1 MQCFIKQLK
10 RNFSDNLIGLKLVD
24 GKAELWSRAFS
35 CCYQKDLKS
44 LSSNS
49 GISVCD
55 ASNRL
60 SRVNALL
67 QQFEKT
73 WEQKFLFYEDRN
85 SVHVSSFVD
94 SLIKSEG
101 APLSKGFA
109 FNSNAGKNK
118 PSPSIWIMAIAAIWR
133 FGLEVHVVTL
143 GKASSEQILPRVPDH
158 QILMLVEQH
167 DPLRFPHVAFD
178 FSTIVNWCEGAM
190 IPMWIDVLQEGERY
204 APGSTSSA
212 YNTKQAF
219 HQRIA
224 RYKSSPP
231 LSWIEPDCQSRLKS
245 VCNDFERF
253 C

>member
-10 RNFSDNLIGLKLVD
+10 RNFSDNLIGLKLKD

-44 LSSNS
+44 LTSNC
-49 GISVCD
+49 GISLCD
-55 ASNRL
+55 ASKRL
-60 SRVNALL
+60 SRVNSLL
-67 QQFEKT
+67 QQFGKT
-73 WEQKFLFYEDRN
+73 WEQKFTFYEERN
-85 SVHVSSFVD
+85 SVYVSSFVD
-94 SLIKSEG
+94 QLIKSEG
-101 APLSKGFA
+101 TMSKGFA
-109 FNSNAGKNK
+109 FNSNAGLHK

-133 FGLEVHVVTL
+133 FGIEAHVVTL

-158 QILMLVEQH
+158 QIVMLVEQN

-190 IPMWIDVLQEGERY
+190 IPMWIDVLQEGERFP
-204 APGSTSSA
+204 ANGSSSGF
-212 YNTKQAF
+212 NTKQAF
-219 HQRIA
+219 TQRIA